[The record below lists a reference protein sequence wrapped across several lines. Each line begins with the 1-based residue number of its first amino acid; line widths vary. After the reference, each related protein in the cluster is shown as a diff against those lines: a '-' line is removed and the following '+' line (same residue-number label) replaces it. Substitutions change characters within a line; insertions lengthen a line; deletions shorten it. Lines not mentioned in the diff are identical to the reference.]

1 MGASG
6 SSIKLTFCN
15 NEFQDIK
22 TLISSYSTYCTTIR
36 YIFCKHYKYL
46 YTAQS
51 YTIFLVLFKKL
62 MYIQK
67 YK

>member
-22 TLISSYSTYCTTIR
+22 TLISIVSMYLLLQLG
-36 YIFCKHYKYL
+36 IFFKHYKYL
-46 YTAQS
+46 YTAVI
-51 YTIFLVLFKKL
+51 YYIFSTF
-62 MYIQK
+62 
-67 YK
+67 

>member
-22 TLISSYSTYCTTIR
+22 TLISSQYVPTTTNVVNYFELR
-36 YIFCKHYKYL
+36 
-46 YTAQS
+46 
-51 YTIFLVLFKKL
+51 
-62 MYIQK
+62 QK
-67 YK
+67 

>member
-22 TLISSYSTYCTTIR
+22 TLISIVSMYSVSR
-36 YIFCKHYKYL
+36 MEEVDF
-46 YTAQS
+46 
-51 YTIFLVLFKKL
+51 FP
-62 MYIQK
+62 
-67 YK
+67 